1 MVGNLLLLVVLVAAG
16 VVGLAALR
24 RQIHGGSGGGMAGVG
39 GDGVG
44 GFGRSG
50 GEDWS
55 NRLADFKNLRDQGVL
70 SEEEFRKIR
79 TLVEPHARTGIPE
92 LRGRHRPP
100 ADPVGS
106 DEARE

>member
-1 MVGNLLLLVVLVAAG
+1 VVVNLLLLAALVAAG

-24 RQIHGGSGGGMAGVG
+24 RQILGGSGSTTGASGV
-39 GDGVG
+39 GVG
-44 GFGRSG
+44 GFGRSK

-55 NRLADFKNLRDQGVL
+55 SRLTDFKNLRDQGVL

-79 TLVEPHARTGIPE
+79 GLVEPHARTGTPE
-92 LRGRHRPP
+92 LRGRHRPHV
-100 ADPVGS
+100 DPVGS

>member
-1 MVGNLLLLVVLVAAG
+1 VVVNLLLLLALVAAG
-16 VVGLAALR
+16 GVGVAALR
-24 RQIHGGSGGGMAGVG
+24 RQIRG

-55 NRLADFKNLRDQGVL
+55 SRLADFKNLRDEGVL

-79 TLVEPHARTGIPE
+79 TLVEPFARIGIPE
-92 LRGRHRPP
+92 LRERHRLR

-106 DEARE
+106 DEARK

>member
-1 MVGNLLLLVVLVAAG
+1 MVGNLLLLVAIVAAG

-24 RQIHGGSGGGMAGVG
+24 RQILGGSSGGMTGLS

-55 NRLADFKNLRDQGVL
+55 SRLADFKNLRDQGVL

-92 LRGRHRPP
+92 LRGRHRPRV
-100 ADPVGS
+100 DPVGS